1 MFITKKEIRKQLY
14 VEFKGAPKL
23 EEKMK
28 EVYNWITDAPFW
40 QWKDRLWCASISG
53 CYPVERLEETY
64 KVVIRKKRQ

>member
-23 EEKMK
+23 EEKIQ

-53 CYPVERLEETY
+53 CWKSHSALTLLAKQDCSPWP
-64 KVVIRKKRQ
+64 